1 MAAGIEVDQ
10 IDGIGEVA
18 GVVWDRLNEHGP
30 VALSR
35 LAKEIDAPRDL
46 VMQGIGWLAREGKV
60 KFQEGSRGRLISL
73 C

>member
-60 KFQEGSRGRLISL
+60 KFKEGARGRLISL